1 MIVTLTP
8 NPSVDRTI
16 EVETLVRGAVLR
28 ARSSRVDPG
37 GKGVNISRALA
48 ANGRKTRAVLPAG
61 GWEGEQLAA
70 LLGPQDVPVVVVPV
84 AGSVRANVSV
94 VEPDGTVTKLNERG
108 PELSEAEVE
117 AVTAVTVAA
126 AEDAEWLAVSGSL
139 PPGAPADF
147 YARVV
152 ERLGT
157 ARPREVSGGPDR
169 PHRSVKV
176 AVDSS
181 GPPLVAALAAGPDLV
196 KPNREELAE
205 ATGRSIRTLGE
216 VVEAAEELRDRG
228 AAAVLASLG
237 ADGAVLVDASG
248 ATFGS
253 ATVERPR
260 SAVGAG
266 DAMLAGF
273 LAGGGSGP
281 AALTEA
287 LAWGAAAASLPGSR
301 MPTPTDLDH
310 AAVRLADRIDPD
322 RPLKERS

>member
-1 MIVTLTP
+1 MIITLTP

-16 EVETLVRGAVLR
+16 EVDALVRGAVLR

-37 GKGVNISRALA
+37 GKGVNVSRALA

-61 GWEGEQLAA
+61 WEGDQLAA
-70 LLGPQDVPVVVVPV
+70 LLAPQDIPVVLVPV
-84 AGSVRANVSV
+84 AGSIRANVSV
-94 VEPDGTVTKLNERG
+94 VEPDGTVTKLNEPG
-108 PELSEAEVE
+108 PELTAAEIE
-117 AVTAVTVAA
+117 AVTAATVAA
-126 AEDAEWLAVSGSL
+126 AGDGEWLAVSGSL
-139 PPGAPADF
+139 PPGTPDDL

-152 ERLGT
+152 ERLGPVQV
-157 ARPREVSGGPDR
+157 R
-169 PHRSVKV
+169 V

-181 GPPLVAALAAGPDLV
+181 GPPLLAALGAGPDLV

-205 ATGRSIRTLGE
+205 ATGRTIKTLGD
-216 VVEAAEELRDRG
+216 VLAAAEELRARG

-237 ADGAVLVDASG
+237 ADGALLVDETG

-253 ATVERPR
+253 AVVERPR

-273 LAGGGSGP
+273 LAGGGRGP
-281 AALTEA
+281 SALAEA
-287 LAWGAAAASLPGSR
+287 VAWGAAAASLPGSR

>member
-16 EVETLVRGAVLR
+16 EVDALHRGAVLR

-37 GKGVNISRALA
+37 GKGVNVSRALA
-48 ANGRKTRAVLPAG
+48 ANGRKTRAVLPG
-61 GWEGEQLAA
+61 GGFEGEQLAA
-70 LLGPQDVPVVVVPV
+70 LLAPADIPVVLVPV
-84 AGSVRANVSV
+84 AEAVRANVSV
-94 VEPDGTVTKLNERG
+94 VEPDGTVTKLNEPG
-108 PELSEAEVE
+108 PQLTPEEIE
-117 AVTAVTVAA
+117 AVTAATVAA
-126 AEDAEWLAVSGSL
+126 AADAEWLACTGSL
-139 PPGAPADF
+139 PPGAPIDF
-147 YARVV
+147 YAQVV
-152 ERLGT
+152 ERLGS
-157 ARPREVSGGPDR
+157 AQ
-169 PHRSVKV
+169 VKV

-181 GPPLVAALAAGPDLV
+181 GAPLVAALDAGPDLI

-205 ATGRSIRTLGE
+205 ATGRPVLTLGD
-216 VVEAAEELRDRG
+216 VIAAAEELRGRG
-228 AAAVLASLG
+228 AGTVLASLG

-266 DAMLAGF
+266 AAMLAGF
-273 LAGGGSGP
+273 LAGGGGGP
-281 AALTEA
+281 DALREA

-301 MPTPTDLDH
+301 MPTPDDLDY
-310 AAVRLADRIDPD
+310 AAVVLADRIDPD

>member
-16 EVETLVRGAVLR
+16 EVDALHQGAVQR
-28 ARSSRVDPG
+28 ARSSRVDAG
-37 GKGVNISRALA
+37 GKGVNVSRALA

-70 LLGPQDVPVVVVPV
+70 LLAAADVEVVVVPV

-94 VEPDGTVTKLNERG
+94 VEPDGTVTKLNELG
-108 PELSEAEVE
+108 PQLTEAEVE
-117 AVTAVTVAA
+117 AVTAATVAA
-126 AEDAEWLAVSGSL
+126 AVGAEWLAVSGSL
-139 PPGAPADF
+139 PPGAPIDF
-147 YARVV
+147 YAGVV

-157 ARPREVSGGPDR
+157 ST
-169 PHRSVKV
+169 VKV

-181 GPPLVAALAAGPDLV
+181 GAPLVAALAAGPDLV

-205 ATGRSIRTLGE
+205 ATGRAIATLGD
-216 VVEAAEELRDRG
+216 VVDAAEELRSRG
-228 AAAVLASLG
+228 PKAVLASLG
-237 ADGAVLVDASG
+237 ADGAVLVEATG
-248 ATFGS
+248 AVFGS
-253 ATVERPR
+253 AVVERPR

-281 AALTEA
+281 DALAEA

-301 MPTPTDLDH
+301 MPTPDDLDH
-310 AAVRLADRIDPD
+310 AAVRLADQIDRA

>member
-16 EVETLVRGAVLR
+16 EVDALHRGAVLR
-28 ARSSRVDPG
+28 ARASRVDPG
-37 GKGVNISRALA
+37 GKGVNVSRALA
-48 ANGRKTRAVLPAG
+48 ANGRKTRAVLPGG

-70 LLGPQDVPVVVVPV
+70 LLAPADVPVVVVPV
-84 AGSVRANVSV
+84 SGSVRANVSV
-94 VEPDGTVTKLNERG
+94 VEPDATVT
-108 PELSEAEVE
+108 
-117 AVTAVTVAA
+117 AA
-126 AEDAEWLAVSGSL
+126 ADAEWLACTGSL
-139 PPGAPADF
+139 PPGAPIDF

-152 ERLGT
+152 ERLGS
-157 ARPREVSGGPDR
+157 AQ
-169 PHRSVKV
+169 VKV

-181 GPPLVAALAAGPDLV
+181 GAPLVAALDAGPDLV

-205 ATGRSIRTLGE
+205 ATGRAIFTVGD
-216 VVEAAEELRDRG
+216 VVAAAEELRGRG
-228 AAAVLASLG
+228 VGTVLASLG

-253 ATVERPR
+253 ATIDRAR

-281 AALTEA
+281 DALREA
-287 LAWGAAAASLPGSR
+287 LAWGAGAASLPGSR
-301 MPTPTDLDH
+301 MPTPDDLDRD
-310 AAVRLADRIDPD
+310 AVTIADRIDPD